1 MPDASG
7 RDRTLGDFR
16 GKAVVLFFG
25 FAQCPDVCP
34 GTLAD
39 AAAALKE
46 LGPKAADVQVLFV
59 TLDPDRDTPEVLVE
73 YVKAFDPTF
82 IALRGNSE
90 QLDRTAKLFK
100 VHFAKIDDGRG
111 GYTIEHTA
119 GKYVMDQQGRPRL
132 WVQHDAG
139 PSVLARDL
147 AELLK

>member
-7 RDRTLGDFR
+7 RERTLAEFR

-25 FAQCPDVCP
+25 FAQCPDICP

-39 AAAALKE
+39 AAAAIKE
-46 LGPKAADVQVLFV
+46 LGPTAANVQVLFV
-59 TLDPDRDTPEVLVE
+59 TLDPDRDTPEILRE

-90 QLDRTAKLFK
+90 QLERIAKLFK
-100 VHFAKIDDGRG
+100 VHYAKIDDQRG
-111 GYTIEHTA
+111 GYTIEHST
-119 GKYVMDQQGRPRL
+119 GKYVIDPQGRPRL
-132 WVQHDAG
+132 WVRHDDG

-147 AELLK
+147 AQLLK